1 VPRMYRKLEVEYA
14 DGWLRNVHGGRFFL
28 SRRLTLARGLR
39 ASAVSTAP
47 VSACGMICC
56 FMPLEFAPIV
66 ANFSAVDNGP
76 EGGVHG

>member
-1 VPRMYRKLEVEYA
+1 M
-14 DGWLRNVHGGRFFL
+14 
-28 SRRLTLARGLR
+28 LARGLR
-39 ASAVSTAP
+39 ASAVSPAP